1 MLTSLLLSLASL
13 LPTSAIAAQAEAGTD
28 GWHAISV
35 PGRWE
40 KQSDAAGNH
49 RWSSLNGYAWYWTIV
64 PIPEDWPQGDA
75 QLSLGTID
83 DADETYWS
91 GQKVGG
97 HGSMQ
102 QGGSTAWNTAREYTV
117 PAELI
122 QPGKG
127 AVLAIR
133 VFDSGGDGGLDSAG
147 NSKLQL
153 KSNGHV
159 MSLAGKWLLHA
170 GDIPPQQIQAL
181 TPGTKLTQEL
191 RAVQSQF
198 DKRDLPGRQQL
209 VIVPSATPGRSN
221 DFSNL
226 LWYQQPA
233 EKWTQALPVG
243 NGRLGAMIYGRVDE
257 EIIQL
262 NEDSLWAGSPQD
274 RLRTPAKGALEEAR
288 ALLFDGQIQKG
299 QAIMQK
305 EFMSE
310 RWVRSYQTLGEL
322 RIRHPE
328 YSKVSDYYRQLD
340 IMSGEHRSLFQ
351 ANGNHYSQLVFSSIK
366 DQVLVVYLQANRRG
380 VLDLSLSVNRPN
392 ATVQV
397 EENGLVWIGQA
408 VNPGH
413 PGVHFAGAL
422 QVQLPD
428 GGTCIKED
436 GSLRIQG
443 AKEALITLAAAT
455 TYDRHPQYTGGDPLK
470 KAKAHL
476 AAVRD
481 KDIHALYLNGCIG
494 GDGLFPARRCQL
506 ALPSNEQIKKPTDVR
521 LREYSAGAE
530 DLALEA
536 LYFQYGRY
544 LLRASSQPGTMPA
557 NLQGI
562 WNNHIAAP
570 WNADYHININMQM
583 NYWPAEVTNL
593 SECHLPMVDFVE
605 KLAERGAETA
615 EKLYGARGWMAHHT
629 SDAWHFSAPIGN
641 TVWGLW
647 PVGGAWCTRH
657 LWEHYL
663 YTMDE
668 GFLRERAYP
677 IMRGSAQF
685 FLNYLTPD
693 PQTGKAVSGP
703 SSSPENTFI
712 TSEGQRG
719 NTSMGSSMDQQIIWD
734 LFTNLLHAA
743 AVLDDEGD
751 DLIRQV
757 AAYREHLA
765 LPAIGEDGRIM
776 EWARPFGEAEPGHR
790 HISHLYGLHPGA
802 QYTFQHT
809 PDYMEAARKVIE
821 YRLAHGGGHTGW
833 SRAWIMNFWA
843 RLRDGKQAGDNLR
856 ALLTKS
862 TLPNLFDNHPPFQID
877 GNFGGTAAMAEML
890 LQSHEY
896 IGKVGKGV
904 DAQDELSPGHHIVL
918 LPAVPPHW
926 NEGKITG
933 LRARGDVTV
942 DMAWRDGKVV
952 WLRVD
957 WSGKEA
963 LRVSTAGGKALL
975 RQEKTGQAQV
985 FELGPEELK

>member
-1 MLTSLLLSLASL
+1 MLTSLLLAVCCAA
-13 LPTSAIAAQAEAGTD
+13 PSAAAVDTCAPQSEA
-28 GWHAISV
+28 WQPISV

-40 KQSDAAGNH
+40 SQSATDGSQP
-49 RWSSLNGYAWYWTIV
+49 WKSLDGYAWYWTLV
-64 PIPEDWPQGDA
+64 PIPADWPTGDA
-75 QLSLGTID
+75 QLSLGSID
-83 DADETYWS
+83 DADQTFWN
-91 GQKVGG
+91 GNLVGTTGAMQKGG
-97 HGSMQ
+97 AS
-102 QGGSTAWNTAREYTV
+102 AWNKAREYTV
-117 PAELI
+117 PAAQLTAGEKAI
-122 QPGKG
+122 
-127 AVLAIR
+127 LAIR
-133 VFDSGGDGGLDSAG
+133 VYDSGGNGGLEVSA
-147 NSKLQL
+147 NQRLSL
-153 KSNGHV
+153 SCNGH
-159 MSLAGKWLLHA
+159 SLALKGKWLLHA
-170 GDIPPQQIQAL
+170 GDLPPEKIAEIN
-181 TPGTKLTQEL
+181 PGTAAAKQLAAMQNMLGEH
-191 RAVQSQF
+191 Q
-198 DKRDLPGRQQL
+198 LPGKPEL
-209 VIVPSATPGRSN
+209 VIHGADSPGPNVPKT
-221 DFSNL
+221 DV
-226 LWYQQPA
+226 LWYRQPA
-233 EKWTQALPVG
+233 KVWTEALPVG
-243 NGRLGAMIYGRVDE
+243 NGRLGAMIYGGVEE

-274 RLRTPAKGALEEAR
+274 RLRTPAKGSLEKAR
-288 ALLFDGQIQKG
+288 QLLFDGNIQEG
-299 QAIMQK
+299 QAIMQN

-310 RWVRSYQTLGEL
+310 RWIRSYQTLGEL
-322 RIRHPE
+322 RIRRPQPKSVTSYARYLNVMTGGHTTT
-328 YSKVSDYYRQLD
+328 YFD
-340 IMSGEHRSLFQ
+340 GET
-351 ANGNHYSQLVFSSIK
+351 HYSQGVFAS
-366 DQVLVVYLQANRRG
+366 DNERVLMITLHAVGPAD
-380 VLDLSLSVNRPN
+380 LDAVLSVSRPN

-397 EENGLVWIGQA
+397 EENGLLWLGQA

-422 QVQLPD
+422 EVQLPQ
-428 GGTCIKED
+428 GGTCTKTD
-436 GSLRIQG
+436 NGLHIQG
-443 AKEALITLAAAT
+443 TSYALITIASAT
-455 TYDRHPQYTGGDPLK
+455 TYDRHSGYSGSNPISQVKADLASARGKTALELSGGFQGGTM
-470 KAKAHL
+470 
-476 AAVRD
+476 AAQS
-481 KDIHALYLNGCIG
+481 
-494 GDGLFPARRCQL
+494 RRCQL
-506 ALPSNEQIKKPTDVR
+506 ALPSNQQVNKPTDVR

-615 EKLYGARGWMAHHT
+615 ERLYGALGWMAHHT

-668 GFLRERAYP
+668 KFLRDRAYP

-685 FLNYLTPD
+685 FLNYLTAD
-693 PQTGKAVSGP
+693 PKTGKAVSGP

-712 TSEGQRG
+712 TASGQRG
-719 NTSMGSSMDQQIIWD
+719 NTSMGASMDQQIIWD
-734 LFTNLLHAA
+734 LFTSLLHAA

-757 AAYREHLA
+757 AAYRDHLA

-776 EWARPFGEAEPGHR
+776 EWSRPFGEAEPGHR
-790 HISHLYGLHPGA
+790 HISHLYGLHPGN

-809 PDYMEAARKVIE
+809 PDYMTAARKVIE
-821 YRLAHGGGHTGW
+821 HRLAHGGGHTGW

-843 RLRDGKQAGDNLR
+843 RLRDGDKAGENLR

-904 DAQDELSPGHHIVL
+904 DPQDELSPGHHIVL

-926 NEGKITG
+926 NEGKIVG

-942 DMAWRDGKVV
+942 DMAWRNGEVV

-963 LRVSTAGGKALL
+963 LRVSTAAGKALL

-985 FELGPEELK
+985 FELGPDELK